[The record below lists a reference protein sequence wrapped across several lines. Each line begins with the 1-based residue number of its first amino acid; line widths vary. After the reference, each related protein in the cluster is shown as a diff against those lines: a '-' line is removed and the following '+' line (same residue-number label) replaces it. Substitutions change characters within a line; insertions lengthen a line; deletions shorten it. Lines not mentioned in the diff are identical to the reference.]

1 MPSFKLEFHVKAR
14 KEWDKLDATIRL
26 QFAKKLKER
35 LTSPRIEADK
45 LSGMTDCYKIK
56 LRSAGYRLVYQ
67 VFDNKL
73 VITVVAVG
81 KRERSEAYAV
91 AQKRVEQS

>member
-35 LTSPRIEADK
+35 MTSPRIEADK
-45 LSGMTDCYKIK
+45 LSGMADCS
-56 LRSAGYRLVYQ
+56 RSSSALLAIDL
-67 VFDNKL
+67 F
-73 VITVVAVG
+73 I
-81 KRERSEAYAV
+81 RS
-91 AQKRVEQS
+91 SMTNWS

>member
-35 LTSPRIEADK
+35 LTSSSVEADK
-45 LSGMTDCYKIK
+45 LSGMADCYKIK
-56 LRSAGYRLVYQ
+56 SVLPVTVLSIRSS
-67 VFDNKL
+67 
-73 VITVVAVG
+73 ITG
-81 KRERSEAYAV
+81 W
-91 AQKRVEQS
+91 